1 MMTQDLQQLVAALR
15 EELKHYG
22 EMLALLE
29 QQHQSVA
36 SRAADQTFAATAAVQ
51 KQAEAIIGARRSSET
66 RRRALARELRQDES
80 ATVSQL
86 MPLLPPQFRPLLQSL
101 IEENNTLFQSVQR
114 AARENHQLLSR
125 SAESM
130 QKFLELLF
138 PGQQPV
144 AA

>member
-1 MMTQDLQQLVAALR
+1 MTPDLQQLVTALR

-29 QQHQSVA
+29 QQQQSVS

-51 KQAEAIIGARRSSET
+51 RQAEVIVAARRCTET
-66 RRRALARELRQDES
+66 RRHALARELRQDED
-80 ATVSQL
+80 ATIPQL
-86 MPLLPPQFRPLLQSL
+86 MPLLPPQYRPLLQTL
-101 IEENNTLFQSVQR
+101 VEENNTLFKSVQR

-130 QKFLELLF
+130 QRFLELLF
-138 PGQQPV
+138 PGTEPV

>member
-1 MMTQDLQQLVAALR
+1 MTPDLQQLVAALR

-29 QQHQSVA
+29 QQQQSVS

-51 KQAEAIIGARRSSET
+51 RQAEVIVTARRSTET
-66 RRRALARELRQDES
+66 RRHALARELRQDENS
-80 ATVSQL
+80 TILQL
-86 MPLLPPQFRPLLQSL
+86 MPLLPPQYRPLLQSL
-101 IEENNTLFQSVQR
+101 VEENKTLFKSVQR

-130 QKFLELLF
+130 QRFLEMLF
-138 PGQQPV
+138 PGTEPV